1 MLMIGVIW
9 SVRYNW
15 HVLTDVCRLFM
26 HACIRVG
33 VLGHAIRILYILTED
48 LDDLGDLIGAV
59 FSEEEDAV
67 HNQFAHDASRRPNI
81 NFEPVV
87 IASQNQ
93 LKQVKGP
100 YTRHSSLLVGRKTKA

>member
-1 MLMIGVIW
+1 M
-9 SVRYNW
+9 
-15 HVLTDVCRLFM
+15 
-26 HACIRVG
+26 
-33 VLGHAIRILYILTED
+33 
-48 LDDLGDLIGAV
+48 IGAV

-93 LKQVKGP
+93 LKKAGKTGSTV
-100 YTRHSSLLVGRKTKA
+100 SSLDSHPHPKGTELGADIEDFIVVIVRIVIASLVIVIVNIFVIML